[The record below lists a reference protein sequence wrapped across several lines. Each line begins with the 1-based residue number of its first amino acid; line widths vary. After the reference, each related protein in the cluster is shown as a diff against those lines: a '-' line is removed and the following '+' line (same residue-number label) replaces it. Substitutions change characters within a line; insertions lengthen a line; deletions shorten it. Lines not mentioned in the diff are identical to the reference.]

1 MSELDRLVDKLN
13 SAPPGRAKYEVIK
26 DFLLE
31 EFDKGNFVEGQL
43 LPSENTLVEIL
54 GVARNTVRQAISELE
69 KDGRVQRIQGKGTYF
84 TKHADEES
92 ARQSGLFGLILPE
105 ISRGLYPVLARGF
118 DHGARSAY
126 HQMVICNTGFDIS
139 EQGNIILQL
148 IDKNVAGVALVPAL
162 SPPTPAFHIRQ
173 LKENGIPV
181 VFCHRGVPDSAAPL
195 ITWDWKEVARM
206 AGQAFIDHGHRRIA
220 YFAAYRYSLTE
231 AHEQSLRQLL
241 QDHGLDLPET
251 RVHYGTSLDENP
263 NETHSRIDALETML
277 DGSEPVTAVLCN
289 DDNEAELINYL
300 LTEMGLKVPQDISLI
315 GFGDSHARTGVF
327 LSRLTSVA
335 VNEFDLGARA
345 AGVLH
350 EMATGRRPA
359 DSDEIIY
366 KPLTLVEGKTLCAAP
381 KQHVQPAAGI

>member
-1 MSELDRLVDKLN
+1 MSELERLVDRLN

-31 EFDKGNFVEGQL
+31 ELDKGNFIEGQL

-54 GVARNTVRQAISELE
+54 GVARNTVRQAIGELE
-69 KDGRVQRIQGKGTYF
+69 KDGFVRRIQGKGTYF
-84 TKHADEES
+84 IKTANEES
-92 ARQSGLFGLILPE
+92 GRQSGLFGLILPE

-118 DHGARSAY
+118 DHGAGAAH
-126 HQMVICNTGFDIS
+126 HQMIICNTGFDIS

-148 IDKNVAGVALVPAL
+148 IDKHVAGVALVPAL

-173 LKENGIPV
+173 LKEHGIPV
-181 VFCHRGVPDSAAPL
+181 VLCHRGVPDSATPL
-195 ITWDWKEVARM
+195 ITWNWEEVARM
-206 AGQAFIDHGHRRIA
+206 AGRAFLDHGHQRIA
-220 YFAAYRYSLTE
+220 YFGRYRYPLTE
-231 AHEQSLRQLL
+231 AHEHGLRQTLA
-241 QDHGLDLPET
+241 DHGLDLPET
-251 RVHYGTSLDENP
+251 RVHYGTSLDEDP
-263 NETHSRIDALETML
+263 NETRSRIDALETML

-315 GFGDSHARTGVF
+315 GFGDCHARTGVF

-359 DSDEIIY
+359 DSDEIIH
-366 KPLTLVEGKTLCAAP
+366 KPLTLVEGRTLGAVP
-381 KQHVQPAAGI
+381 NQELQPRTRR